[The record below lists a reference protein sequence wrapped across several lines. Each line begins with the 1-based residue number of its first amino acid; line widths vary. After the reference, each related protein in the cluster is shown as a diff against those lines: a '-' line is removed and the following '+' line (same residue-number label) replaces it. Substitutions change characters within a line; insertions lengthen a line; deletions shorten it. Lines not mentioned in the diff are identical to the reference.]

1 MRAMDL
7 KPTWYDAIAKRVSRR
22 RYSPREVGAE
32 LRERLAAHISAAGV
46 LGGARVCL
54 VEDAGETLFTGV
66 LGGYGAVAGAPLTAA
81 FLGRET
87 AKGQSES
94 DVGYLGEAFIL
105 EATELGLGTCWV
117 AGSFDRERAARVVA
131 LEPGE
136 RVVAI
141 TPLGYPTERQPVV
154 ERLVRSA
161 VRASARLPVE
171 QLAPGIL
178 DGGWPQWAVTAV
190 KAARLA
196 PSGQNR
202 QPWRFRLDGASLV
215 MSRAAK
221 LYWTAP
227 IDLGIARL
235 HVELGAA
242 HEGVRGTWN
251 EMPAPD
257 VARFTPRP

>member
-1 MRAMDL
+1 MRGMDL

-22 RYSPREVGAE
+22 RYAPRSVPAE
-32 LRERLAAHISAAGV
+32 LRERLVAHISAAGV

-54 VEDAGETLFTGV
+54 VEDGGDSLFTGV
-66 LGGYGAVAGAPLTAA
+66 LGRYGAVAGMPLTAA
-81 FLGRET
+81 FIGRED
-87 AKGQSES
+87 AEGWSEN

-105 EATELGLGTCWV
+105 EATDLGLGTCWI
-117 AGSFDRERAARVVA
+117 AGSFDKERAARVVG
-131 LEPGE
+131 LESRE

-141 TPLGYPTERQPVV
+141 TPLGYATERQPAS
-154 ERLVRSA
+154 EYLVRSA
-161 VRASARLPVE
+161 VRASARIPVE
-171 QLAPGIL
+171 DLAPGIL

-242 HEGVRGTWN
+242 HEGVRGTWH

-257 VARFTPRP
+257 VARFPPRP